1 MKVQS
6 VDIFHCSII
15 GACRDWSS
23 TALSFNRPLLI
34 LSFNS
39 PLSLSPAH
47 LYAALSC
54 LFGLA
59 LRSTKPLI
67 VRFNI
72 LQLKSTLIAQRNE

>member
-1 MKVQS
+1 M
-6 VDIFHCSII
+6 
-15 GACRDWSS
+15 
-23 TALSFNRPLLI
+23 

-39 PLSLSPAH
+39 LSPSH
-47 LYAALSC
+47 RLICMLLFRS